1 MTGSVEV
8 FNYIF
13 FKVYAVPDNGKCSK
27 MFDLSMLAEYGTILC
42 SSTSIYDN
50 VVESL
55 INNHKDGQNR
65 PLVLILGSY
74 YKRGFVEILD
84 PSNSKD
90 PSAFDKCYWLVYFS
104 VQGFLKTIKDEKE
117 SESNKN
123 IIQDTVN
130 RNSKGFKRKTRKKS
144 IQTEIQYFPS
154 FESPDIIY
162 QRPIF
167 SFSPPS
173 PEWTESKIEDIV
185 NKSSQKRSLVYQ
197 ENIPDFLLYIPLKTE
212 ATFNQRSF
220 HHTVLTPPQ
229 VFVEFEAIPDM
240 LNYPPPQHSCCD
252 HDAHWPDVTYPIPPL
267 IYNVDVRTEIL
278 PFSPAPAP
286 ATEGDDCVNTPQPV
300 KWRHYFNDQDHVV
313 LNLQDV
319 EEGHHIQDHHHHQSP
334 PTFHLSAPGSPRLP
348 HHDQDT
354 VNKTPVT
361 SPHLSLCH
369 HISPPGHFPPGDVSD
384 TKSRLNIELQP
395 PQQALYIQI
404 EDSYLLNRSYSK
416 CVPNHRISSSI
427 FCKTPMI
434 PPQVRSPS
442 IGFLSPPQSPEM
454 PMRRESKVEDLFD
467 QVRRHSRG
475 LNFYR

>member
-1 MTGSVEV
+1 MQ
-8 FNYIF
+8 I
-13 FKVYAVPDNGKCSK
+13 YAVPDNGKCSK

-42 SSTSIYDN
+42 SSTSIHDN

-65 PLVLILGSY
+65 PLVLKLGSY

-117 SESNKN
+117 SECNKD

-154 FESPDIIY
+154 FESPNMIY

-167 SFSPPS
+167 SFSPPTLEL
-173 PEWTESKIEDIV
+173 PESQIEDIV
-185 NKSSQKRSLVYQ
+185 NKSFLKRSLVYQ
-197 ENIPDFLLYIPLKTE
+197 ENIQDFLLYIPLTTE
-212 ATFNQRSF
+212 AIFNQRSF
-220 HHTVLTPPQ
+220 HNTVLTPPQ
-229 VFVEFEAIPDM
+229 VYVEVEALPDT
-240 LNYPPPQHSCCD
+240 LNYPPPQHSYCD
-252 HDAHWPDVTYPIPPL
+252 HDAHCPDVTYPIPPL

-278 PFSPAPAP
+278 PFSAAPAP
-286 ATEGDDCVNTPQPV
+286 AIEGEDCVNTPQPV
-300 KWRHYFNDQDHVV
+300 IWRHYFNDQDPVG
-313 LNLQDV
+313 LILQEI
-319 EEGHHIQDHHHHQSP
+319 EEGHHIQDHHNHQSP
-334 PTFHLSAPGSPRLP
+334 PIFQLSAPGSPRLP
-348 HHDQDT
+348 HHDLDT
-354 VNKTPVT
+354 VNTASVT
-361 SPHLSLCH
+361 SPHLTLCH
-369 HISPPGHFPPGDVSD
+369 HISPPGHFPPDDVSD
-384 TKSRLNIELQP
+384 AISLRLNLELQP
-395 PQQALYIQI
+395 PQQALYIQV
-404 EDSYLLNRSYSK
+404 EDYYLMNRSYSK
-416 CVPNHRISSSI
+416 CIPNDRISSSI
-427 FCKTPMI
+427 LCKTPMI
-434 PPQVRSPS
+434 PPQVRSPC
-442 IGFLSPPQSPEM
+442 IDFLSPPQSPVM